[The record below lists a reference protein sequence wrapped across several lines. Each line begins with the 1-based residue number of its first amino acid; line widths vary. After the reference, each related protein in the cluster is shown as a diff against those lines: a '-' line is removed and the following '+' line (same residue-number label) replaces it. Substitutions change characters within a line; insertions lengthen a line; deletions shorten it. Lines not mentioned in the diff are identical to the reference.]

1 MPYTALKGKIT
12 DPRKGGGNEKYVSRR
27 KESTGAL
34 IDDKDNRKIKGVW
47 NYSDIDNLNTDQ
59 MFAGNLTYNVL
70 SSDAEAIIP
79 HLFEGFDKNF
89 SKNASEGDI
98 IIAGD
103 NFGCGSSRE
112 HPAVG
117 LAHIGVK
124 AVLVKS
130 VNRIFYRSSIN
141 QGLPLIVL
149 PEAVEAYSKGDKVDI
164 DFAKGTVRV
173 GERTI
178 DFEPLPDKLNE
189 IIKKKG
195 LVNWI
200 LNI

>member
-1 MPYTALKGKIT
+1 C
-12 DPRKGGGNEKYVSRR
+12 
-27 KESTGAL
+27 
-34 IDDKDNRKIKGVW
+34 
-47 NYSDIDNLNTDQ
+47 DNLNTDQ

-70 SSDAEAIIP
+70 SSDPEAIIP
-79 HLFEGFDKNF
+79 HLFEGFDKSF
-89 SKNASEGDI
+89 SEKAERGDI

-117 LAHIGVK
+117 LAHIGIR

-149 PEAVEAYSKGDKVDI
+149 PEAVEAYSEGDAVEVDFEKGE
-164 DFAKGTVRV
+164 VRT
-173 GERTI
+173 GEKTI
-178 DFEPLPDKLNE
+178 SFEPLPDKLNE
-189 IIKKKG
+189 IIQSKG

-200 LNI
+200 SGKG